1 MSQVIKKIN
10 FNHSFIFFIFCNIFS
25 LLIFKMNINI
35 SPLICLFL
43 ILLIGVSH
51 GSLDHI
57 KGKKLFEILKI
68 KNISSFYL
76 IYILIT
82 FFIIILWIFLP
93 TFSLIIFLIIA
104 SFHFGKED
112 TEFLFFERSYPIQL
126 MYLLKGSLVI
136 LAPMYFHFD
145 ETISIFKLLLV
156 ENETFYTILSFVE
169 EKNIL
174 LLSIIISSISSI
186 YLFTKQFEIKK
197 FTIFLDYF
205 SIILLNYFL
214 SPLVAFT
221 MYFCFLHSIRH
232 SITLVFEIDKNNL
245 KNGVLTFIKKAMPL
259 TFLTAV
265 LCIVGLY
272 FLNKNYGFDNS
283 ILTLNL
289 YLTPL
294 IAFTIYFCFLHSIR
308 HSISL
313 AIELDPDSL
322 VNGFRLFVKKAL
334 PLTILTAVFSFI
346 ALYLLSYS
354 NNLDGALLK
363 IIFIGLAS
371 LTFPHILL
379 EYFLEKNEK

>member
-1 MSQVIKKIN
+1 MSQFIKKIN

-25 LLIFKMNINI
+25 LLVFKMNINI

-82 FFIIILWIFLP
+82 FFIIILWVFLP
-93 TFSLIIFLIIA
+93 TFSLIIFLIVA

-112 TEFLFFERSYPIQL
+112 TEFLFFERSYLIQF

-136 LAPMYFHFD
+136 LAPIYFHFD

-156 ENETFYTILSFVE
+156 ENETFYTILSSVE

-186 YLFTKQFEIKK
+186 YLFTRQFEIKK

-283 ILTLNL
+283 ILKL
-289 YLTPL
+289 
-294 IAFTIYFCFLHSIR
+294 
-308 HSISL
+308 
-313 AIELDPDSL
+313 
-322 VNGFRLFVKKAL
+322 
-334 PLTILTAVFSFI
+334 
-346 ALYLLSYS
+346 
-354 NNLDGALLK
+354 
-363 IIFIGLAS
+363 IFIGLAS